1 MQTSYIYII
10 KVQGELPEA
19 WSERL
24 QGMTITVDSS
34 ERNRPTTIL
43 EGPMRDQAALSGVL
57 NTLYDR
63 HIPVI
68 SVERINKPEGEKT

>member
-10 KVQGELPEA
+10 KVQGELPDA

-24 QGMTITVDSS
+24 QGMTVTVVSS
-34 ERNRPTTIL
+34 GEDGPITIL
-43 EGPMRDQAALSGVL
+43 EGPLRDQAALSGVL

-68 SVERINKPEGEKT
+68 SVERINEPEGEKT